1 MTRTRNIPEN
11 RELNDSELDRVTGGI
26 IIIGGLVAGNV
37 AIAQRSATSF
47 SSRIPTDPY

>member
-26 IIIGGLVAGNV
+26 IIIGGRRPL
-37 AIAQRSATSF
+37 S
-47 SSRIPTDPY
+47 